1 MTHLR
6 RSLFWVGLYIAI
18 IIVLG
23 VLDLENLPVIN
34 FASYFYISA
43 LVIGLVITVIP
54 SISRIPLYLV
64 MGICG
69 VIYLGLGKVINR
81 AYTGSTALDVI
92 LLELVIIEVGV
103 WLSYQLGGVIT
114 HSESLIDVLAQG
126 SFPNRATDLDEG
138 TDRINVEFGRSRRYH
153 RQISL
158 MILQA
163 KPENK
168 EEVKEVLKS
177 LQQDVLSRLQL
188 ARIAQVV
195 SECIRQT
202 DILLRDHSEH
212 FIVLCP
218 ETGLDSMP
226 PLAKRIKDKAMQRTG
241 LLTSFGLAVFPEE
254 ALTFEDLLQVA
265 RNRLEENASSEEPT
279 EKRHL
284 VGYEDRR

>member
-6 RSLFWVGLYIAI
+6 RSLFWVALYITI

-23 VLDLENLPVIN
+23 VLDLENLPIIN

-43 LVIGLVITVIP
+43 LIIGLVVTVVP
-54 SISRIPLYLV
+54 SLSNMPLYLLLV
-64 MGICG
+64 ICG
-69 VIYLGLGKVINR
+69 VIYLALGRVINR
-81 AYTGSTALDVI
+81 SYTGSTALDVI
-92 LLELVIIEVGV
+92 ILELVIIELGV

-126 SFPNRATDLDEG
+126 SFPNRATDLDAAS
-138 TDRINVEFGRSRRYH
+138 DLINIEFGRCRRYH

-163 KPENK
+163 NPENK
-168 EEVKEVLKS
+168 EAVREILKS
-177 LQQDVLSRLQL
+177 LQQDMLSRLHL

-202 DILLRDHSEH
+202 DTLLRDHSEH
-212 FIVLCP
+212 FVILCP
-218 ETGLDSMP
+218 ETTLESMI
-226 PLAKRIKDKAMQRTG
+226 PLAKRIKDKVLQRTG
-241 LLTSFGLAVFPEE
+241 LVVNFGLAAFPEE

-265 RNRLEENASSEEPT
+265 RNRLKASIQTEVTT
-279 EKRHL
+279 EKHHL
-284 VGYEDRR
+284 IES